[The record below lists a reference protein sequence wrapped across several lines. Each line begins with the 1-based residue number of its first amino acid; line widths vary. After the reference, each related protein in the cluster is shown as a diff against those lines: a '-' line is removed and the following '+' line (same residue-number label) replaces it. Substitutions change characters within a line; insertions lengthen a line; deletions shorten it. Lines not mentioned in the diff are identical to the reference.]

1 MPEVIISIH
10 ILIRSI
16 RFYLREIIS
25 IRRLTRR
32 IIRIIREYPTSI
44 IRII

>member
-25 IRRLTRR
+25 IIRLIRLTIRMTR
-32 IIRIIREYPTSI
+32 EYPTPIIRII
-44 IRII
+44 